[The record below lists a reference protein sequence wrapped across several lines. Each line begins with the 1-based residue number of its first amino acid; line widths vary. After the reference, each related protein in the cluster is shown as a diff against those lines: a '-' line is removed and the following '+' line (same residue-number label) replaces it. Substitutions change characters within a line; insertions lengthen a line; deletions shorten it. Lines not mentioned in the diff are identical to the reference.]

1 MCPLYVRRGEKE
13 REEGREA
20 EGERQRERG
29 REKGWGGEG
38 YRENTD
44 YVKILYLTKYISNH

>member
-1 MCPLYVRRGEKE
+1 MYVRRGEKE